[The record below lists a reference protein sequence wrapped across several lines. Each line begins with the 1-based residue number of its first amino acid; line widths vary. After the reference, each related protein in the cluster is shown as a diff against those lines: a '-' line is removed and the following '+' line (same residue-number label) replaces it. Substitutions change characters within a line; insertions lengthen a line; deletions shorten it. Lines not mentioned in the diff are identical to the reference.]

1 MPKTENGFKYEIKN
15 EEIFITEF
23 DGNTDVVEVPAE
35 IEGLPV
41 TELGPYL
48 FSGKP
53 CKTIR
58 IPEKVRKIGRYGF
71 YNCRELESLSFSGNF
86 LDLGSGAFTG
96 CHHIR
101 EITVDMD
108 TEESGLKEVL
118 SEVREELCVRLTG
131 TIQACLWFPEYY
143 EEGVENT
150 PARILMTQVHGSG
163 LYYRNCFQGKVFN
176 FYEYDRRFEYA
187 KAQESADF
195 LREMVYGR
203 LSQPWGLSDGAKACY
218 EIYLWENYES
228 IALAFV
234 SQKRMEELSWLLEN
248 YPLDAEKRECFQK
261 ILDAAASFGTA
272 EMRSMLMEYG
282 QIRFPAKR
290 RSFEL

>member
-1 MPKTENGFKYEIKN
+1 MPKTENGFTYEIKN
-15 EEIFITEF
+15 KEILITEF
-23 DGNTDVVEVPAE
+23 DGTTDVAEIPDE

-48 FSGKP
+48 FSGKS
-53 CKTIR
+53 CKSIR
-58 IPEKVRKIGRYGF
+58 IPRKVRKIGRYGF
-71 YNCRELESLSFSGNF
+71 YNCRELESLSFSSQF

-101 EITVDMD
+101 ELNVDME

-118 SEVREELCVRLTG
+118 SEVREELCVHLTG
-131 TIQACLWFPEYY
+131 AIRACIWFPEFY

-150 PARILMTQVHGSG
+150 PARILMTQIHGSG
-163 LYYRNCFQGKVFN
+163 LYYRNCFQGKVFH
-176 FYEYDRRFEYA
+176 FSEYDRRFEYA
-187 KAQESADF
+187 KAQESGGL

-203 LSQPWGLSDGAKACY
+203 LSRPWGLTEEAKACY
-218 EIYLWENYES
+218 EQYLWENYES

-234 SQKRMEELSWLLEN
+234 SQKRGEELSWLLEN
-248 YPLDAEKRECFQK
+248 YPLGREKRQCFQK
-261 ILDAAASFGTA
+261 ILDASARFGTA

-282 QIRFPAKR
+282 QVHFPAKR